1 MVSLIC
7 SAAANPT
14 DRDYML
20 WLYDE
25 FKNLMFFTAK
35 KYISSQ
41 IVCEDIVQDSVV
53 QLIEKIDVIRE
64 KERCVLAAYI
74 VSIVR
79 NVSINYLK
87 QESMMQQHT
96 VYLED
101 SEINNI
107 PCPALPPEELLLA
120 KERAALLS
128 DVLQQLPETEQ
139 LLLEGKYILE
149 YSDEELAEQLNCK
162 PSSIR
167 MKLTR
172 ARRHALSILTQL
184 EQEGGQLP

>member
-1 MVSLIC
+1 MVLQIC

-14 DRDYML
+14 DREYML
-20 WLYDE
+20 WIYDE

-35 KYISSQ
+35 KYIEDEA
-41 IVCEDIVQDSVV
+41 ICEDVIQEGIV
-53 QLIEKIDVIRE
+53 QLIERIDIIRE
-64 KERCVLAAYI
+64 KEHNALAAYI
-74 VSIVR
+74 VSTVR
-79 NVSINYLK
+79 NICINYLRHEGVT
-87 QESMMQQHT
+87 QDHT
-96 VYLED
+96 VYLD
-101 SEINNI
+101 DPKMNNI

-128 DVLQQLPETEQ
+128 DVLQRLPETEQ

-149 YSDEELAEQLNCK
+149 YSDEELAEQLNCN

-172 ARRHALSILTQL
+172 ARRHALSILAQL